1 MSFIIL
7 KTPFTM
13 LISGGTGSGK
23 TTLVSDMIF
32 NIKEIVDIP
41 PEKIII
47 VYSQMQPLYEI
58 IASKSSIP
66 VEFIEGLP
74 DDLITPPRT
83 LMILDDLQTS
93 NSKQNIKSWFLAKSH
108 HYETSLIY
116 ITQNIFESSKQHRD
130 ISLNSHY
137 IVLFKNPRD
146 MSQIRYIAGQM
157 DPNNPKNI
165 IEAYKLA
172 TKEPHTY
179 LLLDLRQSTP
189 DYARLRQSIIP
200 GKGVIKTHIFT
211 TDSNF
216 PAETFNLTGK

>member
-1 MSFIIL
+1 
-7 KTPFTM
+7 M

-93 NSKQNIKSWFLAKSH
+93 NSKQNIKKL
-108 HYETSLIY
+108 
-116 ITQNIFESSKQHRD
+116 
-130 ISLNSHY
+130 
-137 IVLFKNPRD
+137 VLC
-146 MSQIRYIAGQM
+146 
-157 DPNNPKNI
+157 
-165 IEAYKLA
+165 
-172 TKEPHTY
+172 
-179 LLLDLRQSTP
+179 
-189 DYARLRQSIIP
+189 
-200 GKGVIKTHIFT
+200 
-211 TDSNF
+211 
-216 PAETFNLTGK
+216 